1 MRLLLTLPL
10 LVCLSACSLT
20 PPLER
25 PVAPVPA
32 SFPVVAATSASP
44 APANALG
51 WRAMFGDPRLQ
62 RLIDLA
68 LVNNRDLR
76 LATLNVE
83 AAQAQANIQRA
94 ARLPA
99 VGLDGSRTRERALS
113 ADTSGQTSREVSQ
126 QSGVNVT
133 LSAFELDLFGRMRA
147 LSDAAFARYLAS
159 EQGRDAAQIAL
170 VGAVAEAYFS
180 QRLADEQLQLT
191 ERTLADWQQ
200 SLELAR
206 LLKQAEQNSSLDVA
220 QAEGQVAQSE
230 VDLQARRRALAQ
242 ADNALQ
248 LLVGSELPG
257 DLPAGLPLERQSVI
271 TQLTAGL
278 PADLLLNRPDL
289 RQAEQM
295 LVAANADI
303 GAARAAFFPQISLTA
318 SFGYASTSLGSLF
331 DPVGKVWRFAPQISQ
346 PLFQGGRLRAEL
358 RLTEVRKSEAVVQYE
373 RAIQTAFRE
382 VADALAGTVTFDRQI
397 EAQLRAVR
405 AAERRLQLSDLRYRA
420 GVDGRLEL
428 LDAQRQLLAARQTLL
443 ELRREEISNQVA
455 LYKSLGGGLH
465 ERDLLEI
472 VAVEAAQPPRYRP
485 DGIVHCDHGFGGS
498 HCVRVGH
505 RPRDHL
511 LRRIHVQYI

>member
-1 MRLLLTLPL
+1 MRLFLTLAL
-10 LVCLSACSLT
+10 LVCLNACSLT
-20 PPLER
+20 PTLER
-25 PVAPVPA
+25 PAAPVPA
-32 SFPVVAATSASP
+32 SFAMDAIAPTSTLPAS
-44 APANALG
+44 AVG

-62 RLIDLA
+62 RLIELSLA
-68 LVNNRDLR
+68 NNRDLR

-83 AAQAQANIQRA
+83 AAQAQANIQQA

-99 VGLDGSRTRERALS
+99 VGLEGTRTRERTLS
-113 ADTSGQTSREVSQ
+113 SDSDGQAGREVNQ
-126 QSGVNVT
+126 QTGVNVA
-133 LSAFELDLFGRMRA
+133 LSAFELDLFGRVRA

-170 VGAVAEAYFS
+170 LGAVTEAYFA

-191 ERTLADWQQ
+191 ERTLADWRQ

-206 LLKQAEQNSSLDVA
+206 LLKQAEQSNSLDVA
-220 QAEGQVAQSE
+220 QAEGQVALAE
-230 VDLQARRRALAQ
+230 ADLEARRRALAQ

-248 LLVGSELPG
+248 LLVGSDLPG
-257 DLPAGLPLERQSVI
+257 DLPAALPLERQSVI
-271 TQLTAGL
+271 AQLPAGL

-289 RQAEQM
+289 RQAEQL

-318 SFGYASTSLGSLF
+318 SFGYASTSLGGLF
-331 DPVGKVWRFAPQISQ
+331 DPAGQVWRFVPQISQ

-358 RLTEVRKSEAVVQYE
+358 RLAEVRKSEAVAQYE

-382 VADALAGTVTFDRQI
+382 VADALAGTATFDRQI
-397 EAQLRAVR
+397 EAQLRAVT

-428 LDAQRQLLAARQTLL
+428 LDAQRQLHAARQALL
-443 ELRREEISNQVA
+443 ELRREEIANRVA

-465 ERDLLEI
+465 ERDI
-472 VAVEAAQPPRYRP
+472 TKTATVAAA
-485 DGIVHCDHGFGGS
+485 H
-498 HCVRVGH
+498 
-505 RPRDHL
+505 
-511 LRRIHVQYI
+511 

>member
-20 PPLER
+20 PTLGRPAA
-25 PVAPVPA
+25 PVAA
-32 SFPVVAATSASP
+32 SFPVAAATSASTLP
-44 APANALG
+44 ASALG

-68 LVNNRDLR
+68 LANNRDLR
-76 LATLNVE
+76 LAALNVE
-83 AAQAQANIQRA
+83 AARAMFNIQEA
-94 ARLPA
+94 ARLPS
-99 VGLDGSRTRERALS
+99 VSLDASHARERAL
-113 ADTSGQTSREVSQ
+113 AQGNSGESRREVNRQ
-126 QSGVNVT
+126 VAVNVGT
-133 LSAFELDLFGRMRA
+133 SAFELDLFGRVRS
-147 LSDAAFARYLAS
+147 LSDAALARYLAS

-170 VGAVAEAYFS
+170 GGAVAEAYFA

-191 ERTLADWQQ
+191 ERTLTDWQQ

-220 QAEGQVAQSE
+220 QAEGQVALAE
-230 VDLQARRRALAQ
+230 ADLEARRRALAQ

-271 TQLTAGL
+271 APLPAGL

-289 RQAEQM
+289 RQAEQV

-318 SFGYASTSLGSLF
+318 SFGYASTSLGGLF
-331 DPVGKVWRFAPQISQ
+331 DPARQVWRFAPQISQ

-358 RLTEVRKSEAVVQYE
+358 RLAKVRKSEAVAQYE

-382 VADALAGTVTFDRQI
+382 VADALAGTATFDRQI
-397 EAQLRAVR
+397 EAQLRAVST
-405 AAERRLQLSDLRYRA
+405 AERRLALSDLRYCA
-420 GVDGRLEL
+420 GVEGRLEL
-428 LDAQRQLLAARQTLL
+428 LDAQRQLQSARQALL
-443 ELRREEISNQVA
+443 ELRREEIANRVA

-465 ERDLLEI
+465 ERDAAEI
-472 VAVEAAQPPRYRP
+472 AAVTTAQ
-485 DGIVHCDHGFGGS
+485 
-498 HCVRVGH
+498 
-505 RPRDHL
+505 
-511 LRRIHVQYI
+511 

>member
-10 LVCLSACSLT
+10 LGCLTACSLT
-20 PPLER
+20 PTLQR
-25 PVAPVPA
+25 PAAPVPL
-32 SFPVVAATSASP
+32 SFPMTATTQASTLP
-44 APANALG
+44 ASALG

-62 RLIDLA
+62 RLIELSLA
-68 LVNNRDLR
+68 NNRDLR

-99 VGLDGSRTRERALS
+99 VGLDGMHTRERALS
-113 ADTSGQTSREVSQ
+113 NDTNGQTRREVSQ
-126 QSGVNVT
+126 QTGVNVA
-133 LSAFELDLFGRMRA
+133 LSAFELDLFGRVRA

-170 VGAVAEAYFS
+170 VGAVAEAYFT

-200 SLELAR
+200 SLKLAR
-206 LLKQAEQNSSLDVA
+206 LLKQADQNSSLDVA
-220 QAEGQVAQSE
+220 QAEGQVALAE
-230 VDLQARRRALAQ
+230 ADLEARRRARAQ

-257 DLPAGLPLERQSVI
+257 DLPPALPLERQPSI
-271 TQLTAGL
+271 ARLPAGL
-278 PADLLLNRPDL
+278 PADLLLSRPDL

-318 SFGYASTSLGSLF
+318 SFGYASTSLGGLF
-331 DPVGKVWRFAPQISQ
+331 DTARQVWRFAPQISQ
-346 PLFQGGRLRAEL
+346 PLFHGGRLRAEL
-358 RLTEVRKSEAVVQYE
+358 RLAEVRKSEAVAQYE
-373 RAIQTAFRE
+373 RTIQTAFRE
-382 VADALAGTVTFDRQI
+382 VADALVGTATFDRQI
-397 EAQLRAVR
+397 EAQLRAVT
-405 AAERRLQLSDLRYRA
+405 AAERRLSLSDLRYRA

-428 LDAQRQLLAARQTLL
+428 LDAQRQLQAARQALL
-443 ELRREEISNQVA
+443 ELRRAEIANRVA

-465 ERDLLEI
+465 ERDRAEI
-472 VAVEAAQPPRYRP
+472 AAVTTAQ
-485 DGIVHCDHGFGGS
+485 
-498 HCVRVGH
+498 
-505 RPRDHL
+505 
-511 LRRIHVQYI
+511 

>member
-1 MRLLLTLPL
+1 MRLLLILPL
-10 LVCLSACSLT
+10 LSGLSACSLT
-20 PPLER
+20 PTLER

-32 SFPVVAATSASP
+32 SFPVAAA
-44 APANALG
+44 APASTLPASALG

-99 VGLDGSRTRERALS
+99 VGLDGSRPRERALS
-113 ADTSGQTSREVSQ
+113 ADTSGQTSREVNQ
-126 QSGVNVT
+126 QSGVNVA
-133 LSAFELDLFGRMRA
+133 LSAFELDLFGRVRA

-170 VGAVAEAYFS
+170 VGAVAEAYFA

-200 SLELAR
+200 SLVLAR
-206 LLKQAEQNSSLDVA
+206 LLKQAEQSSSLDVA
-220 QAEGQVAQSE
+220 QAEGQVAQAE
-230 VDLQARRRALAQ
+230 ADLEARRRALAQ

-257 DLPAGLPLERQSVI
+257 DLPVGLPLERQSVI
-271 TQLTAGL
+271 AQLPAGL

-289 RQAEQM
+289 RQAEQI

-331 DPVGKVWRFAPQISQ
+331 DPVGQVWRFAPQISQ

-358 RLTEVRKSEAVVQYE
+358 RLAEVRKDEAVAQYE

-382 VADALAGTVTFDRQI
+382 VADALAGTATFDRQI
-397 EAQLRAVR
+397 EAQLRAVS

-428 LDAQRQLLAARQTLL
+428 LDAQRQLQAARQTLL

-465 ERDLLEI
+465 ERDLSEV
-472 VAVEAAQPPRYRP
+472 VAVRAAQPPQYRL
-485 DGIVHCDHGFGGS
+485 GGVVHYGHGFGES
-498 HCVRVGH
+498 
-505 RPRDHL
+505 
-511 LRRIHVQYI
+511 Q

>member
-10 LVCLSACSLT
+10 LGCLTACSLT
-20 PPLER
+20 PTLQR
-25 PVAPVPA
+25 PAAPVPL
-32 SFPVVAATSASP
+32 SFPMTATTQASTLP
-44 APANALG
+44 ASALG

-62 RLIDLA
+62 RLIELSLA
-68 LVNNRDLR
+68 NNRDLR

-99 VGLDGSRTRERALS
+99 VGLDGMHTRERALS
-113 ADTSGQTSREVSQ
+113 NDTNGQTRREVSQ
-126 QSGVNVT
+126 QTGVNVA
-133 LSAFELDLFGRMRA
+133 LSAFELDLFGRVRA

-170 VGAVAEAYFS
+170 VGAVAEAYFA

-206 LLKQAEQNSSLDVA
+206 LLKQADQNSSLDVA
-220 QAEGQVAQSE
+220 QAEGQVALAE
-230 VDLQARRRALAQ
+230 ADLEAHRRARAQ

-257 DLPAGLPLERQSVI
+257 DLPPALPLERQPSI
-271 TQLTAGL
+271 ARLPAGL
-278 PADLLLNRPDL
+278 PADLLLSRPDL

-318 SFGYASTSLGSLF
+318 SFGYASTSLGGLF
-331 DPVGKVWRFAPQISQ
+331 DTARQVWRFAPQISQ
-346 PLFQGGRLRAEL
+346 PLFHGGRLRAEL
-358 RLTEVRKSEAVVQYE
+358 RLAEVRKSEAVAQYE

-382 VADALAGTVTFDRQI
+382 VADALAGTATFDRQI
-397 EAQLRAVR
+397 EAQLRAVT
-405 AAERRLQLSDLRYRA
+405 AAERRLSLSDLRYRA

-428 LDAQRQLLAARQTLL
+428 LDAQRQLQAARQALL
-443 ELRREEISNQVA
+443 ELRRAEIANRVA

-465 ERDLLEI
+465 ECDMAEI
-472 VAVEAAQPPRYRP
+472 AAVTTAQ
-485 DGIVHCDHGFGGS
+485 
-498 HCVRVGH
+498 
-505 RPRDHL
+505 
-511 LRRIHVQYI
+511 

>member
-1 MRLLLTLPL
+1 MRLYLTLPL
-10 LVCLSACSLT
+10 LACLSACSLT
-20 PPLER
+20 PTLER
-25 PVAPVPA
+25 PAAPVPA
-32 SFPVVAATSASP
+32 SFPMAAA
-44 APANALG
+44 APASTLPASALG

-68 LVNNRDLR
+68 LANNRDLR

-99 VGLDGSRTRERALS
+99 VGLEGTRTRERALS
-113 ADTSGQTSREVSQ
+113 TDTSGQVSREVSQ
-126 QSGVNVT
+126 QSGVNVA
-133 LSAFELDLFGRMRA
+133 LSAFELDLFGRVRA

-170 VGAVAEAYFS
+170 VGAVAEAYFA

-206 LLKQAEQNSSLDVA
+206 LLKRAEQSSSLDVA
-220 QAEGQVAQSE
+220 QAEGQVAQAE
-230 VDLQARRRALAQ
+230 ADLQTRRRALAQ

-271 TQLTAGL
+271 AQLPAGL

-289 RQAEQM
+289 RQAEQI

-303 GAARAAFFPQISLTA
+303 GAARASFFPQISLTA

-331 DPVGKVWRFAPQISQ
+331 DPAGQVWRFAPQISQ

-358 RLTEVRKSEAVVQYE
+358 RLAEVRKSEAVAQYE
-373 RAIQTAFRE
+373 RAIQGAFRE
-382 VADALAGTVTFDRQI
+382 VADALAGTATFDRQI
-397 EAQLRAVR
+397 EAQLRALS

-428 LDAQRQLLAARQTLL
+428 LDAQRQLQAVRQALL
-443 ELRREEISNQVA
+443 ELRRAEIANRVA

-465 ERDLLEI
+465 ARDIPE
-472 VAVEAAQPPRYRP
+472 VAAVTAAQ
-485 DGIVHCDHGFGGS
+485 
-498 HCVRVGH
+498 
-505 RPRDHL
+505 
-511 LRRIHVQYI
+511 

>member
-10 LVCLSACSLT
+10 LGCLTACSLT
-20 PPLER
+20 PTLQR
-25 PVAPVPA
+25 PAAPVPL
-32 SFPVVAATSASP
+32 SFPMTATTQASTLP
-44 APANALG
+44 ASALG

-62 RLIDLA
+62 RLIELSLA
-68 LVNNRDLR
+68 NNRDLR

-99 VGLDGSRTRERALS
+99 VGLDGMHTRERALS
-113 ADTSGQTSREVSQ
+113 NDTNGQTRREVSQ
-126 QSGVNVT
+126 QTGVNVA
-133 LSAFELDLFGRMRA
+133 LSAFELDLFGRVRA

-170 VGAVAEAYFS
+170 VGAVAEAYFA
-180 QRLADEQLQLT
+180 QGLADEQLQLT

-206 LLKQAEQNSSLDVA
+206 LLKQADQNSSLDVA
-220 QAEGQVAQSE
+220 QAEGQVALAE
-230 VDLQARRRALAQ
+230 ADLEARRRARAQ

-257 DLPAGLPLERQSVI
+257 DLPPALPLERQPSI
-271 TQLTAGL
+271 ARLPAGL
-278 PADLLLNRPDL
+278 PADLLLSRPDL

-318 SFGYASTSLGSLF
+318 SFGYASTSLGGLF
-331 DPVGKVWRFAPQISQ
+331 DTARQVWRFAPQISQ
-346 PLFQGGRLRAEL
+346 PLFHGGRLRAEL
-358 RLTEVRKSEAVVQYE
+358 RLAEVRKSEAVAQYE

-382 VADALAGTVTFDRQI
+382 VADALAGTATFDRQI
-397 EAQLRAVR
+397 EAQLRAVT
-405 AAERRLQLSDLRYRA
+405 AAERRLSLSDLRYRA

-428 LDAQRQLLAARQTLL
+428 LDAQRQLQAARQALL
-443 ELRREEISNQVA
+443 ELRRAEIANRVA

-465 ERDLLEI
+465 ERDMAEI
-472 VAVEAAQPPRYRP
+472 AAVTTAQ
-485 DGIVHCDHGFGGS
+485 
-498 HCVRVGH
+498 
-505 RPRDHL
+505 
-511 LRRIHVQYI
+511 